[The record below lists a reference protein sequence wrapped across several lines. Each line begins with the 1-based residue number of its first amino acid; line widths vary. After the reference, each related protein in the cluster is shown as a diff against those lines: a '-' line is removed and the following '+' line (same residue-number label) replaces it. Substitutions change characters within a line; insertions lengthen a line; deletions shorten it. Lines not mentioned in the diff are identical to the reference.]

1 MSDTAPF
8 RVYDEEDFFSADLP
22 PEAGTGENPVPP
34 PALGGRGRA
43 ERAVARRVLS
53 MVCGGVLGLGAVL
66 GVRALG
72 GAVFGS
78 RATAGARVQLHGGTG
93 GGARTEPAVRDNIYA
108 GARVARRDGS
118 SARRSVGAGSCGD
131 AGCGRRTGAVA
142 AASDQPAS
150 EAAPAAPAQGEFG
163 FEP

>member
-1 MSDTAPF
+1 VSDTAPF

-22 PEAGTGENPVPP
+22 PEAGTVENAAPP

-72 GAVFGS
+72 DALFGS
-78 RATAGARVQLHGGTG
+78 HATAGGRVQLHGGTG
-93 GGARTEPAVRDNIYA
+93 GGARTQPAIRDKISA
-108 GARVARRDGS
+108 GARVARRGGS
-118 SARRSVGAGSCGD
+118 SARRRVGGGSCGD
-131 AGCGRRTGAVA
+131 VGCGPRTGAVA
-142 AASDQPAS
+142 ATSDQPAS
-150 EAAPAAPAQGEFG
+150 EVAPAAPAQGEFG